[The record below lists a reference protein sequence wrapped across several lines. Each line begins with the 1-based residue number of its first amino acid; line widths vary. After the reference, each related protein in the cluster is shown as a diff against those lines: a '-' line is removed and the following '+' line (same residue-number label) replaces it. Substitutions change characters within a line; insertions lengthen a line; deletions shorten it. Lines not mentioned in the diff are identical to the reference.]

1 MPYVVP
7 EYFQQTHPPE
17 QTILLNGLTAVNYRV
32 SHVHKRSEIFFTTPG
47 LTVLLN
53 GQKLID
59 TGHRTLP
66 FRSGEAFFLKQG
78 YYVMG
83 EVLEN
88 DLPFQDLLFFFE
100 PALLREFLTA
110 HPVVP
115 PQHASRSGG
124 ASTQAIFTIQV
135 TPAIQGFVNSVL
147 PLFDPVLSSNQDLLR
162 LKFFELLHYLTHSP
176 ENPEFVN
183 FLHCISQR
191 EKQDL
196 LTVMREHFMK
206 PLNVEQ
212 YAQLSGRSLS
222 AFKREFKE
230 TFEVP
235 PGEWIRKKRL
245 KRAYFLLTHSDTNV
259 TDVCS
264 ESGYQ
269 NLSHFIQAFKKEF
282 GVTPKQL
289 AKNHTF

>member
-1 MPYVVP
+1 MPYIVP
-7 EYFQQTHPPE
+7 EYFQQAHPPE

-32 SHVHKRSEIFFTTPG
+32 SQVHRRSEIFLTTPG
-47 LTVLLN
+47 LTILLN

-59 TGHRTLP
+59 TGDRTLS

-88 DLPFQDLLFFFE
+88 DLPFQSLLFLFE
-100 PALLREFLTA
+100 PALLKEFLTTYR
-110 HPVVP
+110 VGP
-115 PQHASRSGG
+115 PQGVSSQ
-124 ASTQAIFTIQV
+124 SIFAIQI
-135 TPAIQGFVNSVL
+135 TPIIQGFVNSIL
-147 PLFDPVLSSNQDLLR
+147 PLFGSSISSNQDLLR
-162 LKFFELLHYLTHSP
+162 LKFFELLHYLSHSP
-176 ENPEFVN
+176 ENQEFVN
-183 FLHCISQR
+183 FLYSISHR

-196 LTVMREHFMK
+196 LTVMRENFMK

-230 TFEVP
+230 IFKVP
-235 PGEWIRKKRL
+235 PGEWLRKKRL
-245 KRAYFLLTHSDTNV
+245 KRAYFFLTHTANNV

-289 AKNHTF
+289 AKNNTF